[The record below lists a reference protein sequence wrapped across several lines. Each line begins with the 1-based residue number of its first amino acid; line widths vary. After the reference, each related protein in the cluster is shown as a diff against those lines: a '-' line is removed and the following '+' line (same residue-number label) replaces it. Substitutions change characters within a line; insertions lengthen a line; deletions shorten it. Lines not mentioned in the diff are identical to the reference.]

1 VRFTNSA
8 YQNLSKNHSE
18 RITPMTLQQYLQHTA
33 ASSSNSNP
41 GTPRPEGTELTAGEL
56 FHELFA
62 PRESSIC
69 ATVIAET
76 EEELRLHLRVKK
88 WKEPKQ
94 KAAPVQPSNE
104 KEGEC
109 Q

>member
-1 VRFTNSA
+1 
-8 YQNLSKNHSE
+8 
-18 RITPMTLQQYLQHTA
+18 MTLQQHLQRTS
-33 ASSSNSNP
+33 ASFTINDT
-41 GTPRPEGTELTAGEL
+41 GAPRPEGTELTAAEL
-56 FHELFA
+56 FHELFS

-76 EEELRLHLRVKK
+76 DEELRLHLRVTK
-88 WKEPKQ
+88 WKEPNQ
-94 KAAPVQPSNE
+94 RAVPVQPSNE

>member
-1 VRFTNSA
+1 
-8 YQNLSKNHSE
+8 
-18 RITPMTLQQYLQHTA
+18 MTLQQYLQHA
-33 ASSSNSNP
+33 SASSSSNNT
-41 GTPRPEGTELTAGEL
+41 GTPRPEGTEVTAAEL
-56 FHELFA
+56 FRELFT

-76 EEELRLHLRVKK
+76 DEELRLHLRVTK

>member
-1 VRFTNSA
+1 
-8 YQNLSKNHSE
+8 
-18 RITPMTLQQYLQHTA
+18 MTLQQYLQHTA
-33 ASSSNSNP
+33 ASSSNSNT
-41 GTPRPEGTELTAGEL
+41 GTPRPEGTEHTAGEL

-76 EEELRLHLRVKK
+76 EDELRLHLRVKK
-88 WKEPKQ
+88 WKHIKQ
-94 KAAPVQPSNE
+94 EEAPVQPSNE